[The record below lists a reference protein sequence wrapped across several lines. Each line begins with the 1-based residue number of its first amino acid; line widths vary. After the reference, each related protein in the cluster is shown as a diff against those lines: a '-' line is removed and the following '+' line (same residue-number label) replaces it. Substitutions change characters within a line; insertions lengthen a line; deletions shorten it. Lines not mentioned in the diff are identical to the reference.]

1 LKFLVFIEQREGK
14 IRKASLEALSLARTL
29 AGEPVAAVLAGS
41 GVTPLASGLG
51 PYGAARVHVA
61 DRPDLELY
69 SNKGYVGAL
78 DTAMK
83 KENPDAVLVAATAM
97 GKDVA
102 PRFAAR
108 HDVSV
113 LADVME
119 LRREEDRLVAS
130 RPVYS
135 GKARA
140 EVDCGAATLQIA
152 TTRPNVFPAEAD
164 SSAAVAQVEQLEM
177 PELTARAHVLRVETS
192 ESKELDVAEADVIVS
207 GGRGIKGP
215 ENWPLIRDLQQ
226 ALGAALGA
234 SRAVVDAGWIDHQ
247 HQVGQT
253 GKVVSPT
260 LYVACGISGA
270 IQHLAGMGT
279 SKVIVAL
286 NKDPEAPIFKVA
298 TYGIVGDIFQTVP
311 EVAKAVRAAKAE

>member
-1 LKFLVFIEQREGK
+1 MKFLVFIEQRDGK
-14 IRKASLEALSLARTL
+14 IRKASLEALSLARRLGGGPQAVVLPGKGVATL
-29 AGEPVAAVLAGS
+29 AA
-41 GVTPLASGLG
+41 GLG
-51 PYGAARVHVA
+51 KYGAGVVYVA
-61 DRPDLELY
+61 DQEDLALY
-69 SNKGYVGAL
+69 SAKGYVGAL
-78 DTAMK
+78 DAASQ
-83 KENPDAVLVAATAM
+83 KENPDAVLLAATAM
-97 GKDVA
+97 GKDMA

-108 HDVSV
+108 RGASA
-113 LADVME
+113 LSDVMD
-119 LRREEDRLVAS
+119 LGVEEGRLVGS

-140 EVDCGAATLQIA
+140 EVDCGNAVLQVA
-152 TTRPNVFPAEAD
+152 TTRPNVFPAEARD
-164 SSAAVAQVEQLEM
+164 APEPRIETLDLGPVA
-177 PELTARAHVLRVETS
+177 PRARVIRVETS
-192 ESKELDVAEADVIVS
+192 ESRELDVAEADIIVS

-215 ENWPLIRDLQQ
+215 ENWPLIRDLQE

-298 TYGIVGDIFQTVP
+298 TYGIVGDIFQIVP
-311 EVAKAVRAAKAE
+311 EFAKAVRELKKE

>member
-1 LKFLVFIEQREGK
+1 MKVLVFIEQRDGK
-14 IRKASLEALSLARTL
+14 IRKASLEALSLARKL
-29 AGEPVAAVLAGS
+29 AGSPVAAVLPGKGVAALAKDLGKWGAG
-41 GVTPLASGLG
+41 VV
-51 PYGAARVHVA
+51 YVA
-61 DRPDLELY
+61 DRDELALY

-78 DTAMK
+78 DAAAK
-83 KENPDAVLVAATAM
+83 KESPDAVLIAATAM

-113 LADVME
+113 LADLMD
-119 LRREEDRLVAS
+119 LRAEGGRLVGS

-140 EVDCGAATLQIA
+140 EVDAGAASLQVA
-152 TTRPNVFPAEAD
+152 TTRPNVFPAEAGEGE
-164 SSAAVAQVEQLEM
+164 A
-177 PELTARAHVLRVETS
+177 RVETLDLGDLALRARVVRVDVP
-192 ESKELDVAEADVIVS
+192 ESKELDVAEADIIVS

-215 ENWPLIRDLQQ
+215 ENWPLIRDLQE

-311 EVAKAVRAAKAE
+311 EIAKAVRAAKAE

>member
-1 LKFLVFIEQREGK
+1 MKFLVFIEQREGK
-14 IRKASLEALSLARTL
+14 IRKASLEALSLARRL
-29 AGEPVAAVLAGS
+29 SGGPVAAVLPGK
-41 GVTPLASGLG
+41 GVTAAAKDLG
-51 PYGAARVHVA
+51 RYGAGVVYVA
-61 DRPDLELY
+61 DRDDLALY

-78 DTAMK
+78 DAAAS
-83 KENPDAVLVAATAM
+83 KESPDAVLIAATAM

-108 HDVSV
+108 RDVSV
-113 LADVME
+113 LADLMD
-119 LRREEDRLVAS
+119 LRLEGDRLVGS

-140 EVDCGAATLQIA
+140 EVDCGAARLQIA
-152 TTRPNVFPAEAD
+152 TTRPNVFPAQAQDAPEPRVEALD
-164 SSAAVAQVEQLEM
+164 LGDIA
-177 PELTARAHVLRVETS
+177 PRARVMKVETS
-192 ESKELDVAEADVIVS
+192 ESKELDVSEADIIVS

-215 ENWPLIRDLQQ
+215 ENWPVIRDLQE

-253 GKVVSPT
+253 GKVVSPS

-279 SKVIVAL
+279 SKVIVAI
-286 NKDPEAPIFKVA
+286 NKDSEAPIFKVA
-298 TYGIVGDIFQTVP
+298 TYGIVADLFPVVP
-311 EVAKAVRAAKAE
+311 EVAKAVRAAKKE